1 MSSSSPITLRKIALY
16 LTIVLACLGLA
27 WCSFSG
33 DAAAPVEM
41 LPRPAASAQS
51 AASNTTYTQQA
62 EKVDPMP
69 ADIDLRSEVK
79 DMQAR
84 GKLPKIDVS
93 KDIKGS
99 DQNQNGVRDD
109 IEAWI
114 ATQPMT
120 EKQKRAAMFEAA
132 VFQKMLLVD
141 LTDKAEIRKLEDE
154 SMIATKCLGD
164 AYNPNRDESYKISKQ
179 IEAMNTS
186 TKDRIIRYLKYNA
199 ALSGMSFRSP
209 TNYTC
214 P

>member
-1 MSSSSPITLRKIALY
+1 MSTSRPITIRKAAPY
-16 LTIVLACLGLA
+16 LAVVLACLGLA
-27 WCSFSG
+27 WCSFRTD
-33 DAAAPVEM
+33 DATPVEL
-41 LPRPAASAQS
+41 LPRQS
-51 AASNTTYTQQA
+51 TNPQTDASNATSPQQT
-62 EKVDPMP
+62 EKADPLP

-120 EKQKRAAMFEAA
+120 EKQKRAAMLKAEG
-132 VFQKMLLVD
+132 FQKTLLVD
-141 LTDKAEIRKLEDE
+141 LTDKAALKKLEDE
-154 SMIATKCLGD
+154 LMIATKCLGD
-164 AYNPNRDESYKISKQ
+164 AYNPNREESYKISKQ
-179 IEAMNTS
+179 MEALNTS
-186 TKDRIIRYLKYNA
+186 TKERLIRYMKYNA

>member
-1 MSSSSPITLRKIALY
+1 MLLSITACRDNAPTQSISQQIKAL
-16 LTIVLACLGLA
+16 
-27 WCSFSG
+27 
-33 DAAAPVEM
+33 
-41 LPRPAASAQS
+41 
-51 AASNTTYTQQA
+51 
-62 EKVDPMP
+62 
-69 ADIDLRSEVK
+69 EVS
-79 DMQAR
+79 

-114 ATQPMT
+114 AAQPMT
-120 EKQKRAAMFEAA
+120 EKQKSAAMLKAEG
-132 VFQKMLLVD
+132 FQKTLLVD
-141 LTDKAEIRKLEDE
+141 LTDKAALKKLEDE
-154 SMIATKCLGD
+154 LMIATKCLGD

-179 IEAMNTS
+179 MQALNTS
-186 TKDRIIRYLKYNA
+186 TKERLIRYMKYNA